1 MAEKEIQQ
9 SGVRIRM
16 HHIAR
21 IYGAIIGVLAFLII
35 PFLFIMWMSLRE
47 DAPAGSGPVVEGL
60 IQLGLI
66 LAIFLAWKKELAG
79 GLLLIAGGIG
89 IGIMLYTGA
98 YTDNLMWAT
107 VFALPIIV
115 AGVLFVLSHR
125 SRRQKIPAE
134 TQEAA

>member
-1 MAEKEIQQ
+1 VAEKEIQQ

-47 DAPAGSGPVVEGL
+47 DAPAGSGPVVEML

-79 GLLLIAGGIG
+79 GVLLIAGGIG
-89 IGIMLYTGA
+89 LGVMLYTKA
-98 YTDNLMWAT
+98 YADNVMWAT

-115 AGVLFVLSHR
+115 AGVLFVFSYR
-125 SRRQKIPAE
+125 SRRKKTLAG
-134 TQEAA
+134 TQETA